1 MSRVSLP
8 FLLIGLQA
16 CAALPGSRHPRGA
29 ASPPPAVANASQPV
43 VEETTPADGPLGPAD
58 DESDEPQVAPAPA
71 AEPAPPPPP
80 HPLAGLSNEQ
90 LEQKL
95 VNDPDSL
102 GSVSLGRTNAGALFN
117 GVQMQPGPYWN
128 VVNPRQTWGTKETV
142 EAIEHCIDRLNEEFP
157 DTQPL
162 YVGDISERHGG
173 HIAPH
178 ISHQAGRD
186 VNLGYYYSVPNQWYV
201 RADGSNLD
209 TPRTWAFVKI
219 LVTEADIEHIF
230 MDRKI
235 QKLLK
240 DYALAQ
246 GEDPTW
252 LDRLFG
258 GPLTHE
264 RPLIMH
270 EDGHDTHM
278 HVRFY
283 NRVAQESGRRLYR
296 MMIAH
301 HMIQPPTYYVH
312 YKVKRGDNL
321 GRIARRYHVEVKA
334 IKRANGL
341 RSSRIIAGRSYK
353 IPQRG
358 GVTAPKTA
366 VVIPPRRLPPR
377 QVQAKVGS
385 SADNTTAAASP
396 EP

>member
-1 MSRVSLP
+1 MVGAMSRVLLP

-29 ASPPPAVANASQPV
+29 AAPQPAVATRAPAPE
-43 VEETTPADGPLGPAD
+43 VEETTPADGPLGP
-58 DESDEPQVAPAPA
+58 DETPEEPEATPPPPT
-71 AEPAPPPPP
+71 EPAPPP
-80 HPLAGLSNEQ
+80 HPLAKLSDEQ
-90 LEQKL
+90 LEQEL
-95 VNDPDSL
+95 LNDPDSL
-102 GSVSLGRTNAGALFN
+102 GSVSLGQTNRGALFN
-117 GVQMQPGPYWN
+117 GVQMPDGPYWK
-128 VVNPRQTWGTKETV
+128 VVNPRQTWGTRETV
-142 EAIEHCIDRLNEEFP
+142 EAIEHSITRLNEEFP

-162 YVGDISERHGG
+162 YVGDISEKHGG

-186 VNLGYYYSVPNQWYV
+186 VDLGYYYSVPNQWYV

-209 TPRTWAFVKI
+209 IPRTWAFTKI
-219 LVTEADIEHIF
+219 LVTESDVEHIF

-235 QKLLK
+235 QKVLK
-240 DYALAQ
+240 EYALQQ
-246 GEDPTW
+246 GEDPAW
-252 LDRLFG
+252 LDSLFG
-258 GPLTHE
+258 GPLSHQ

-283 NRVAQESGRRLYR
+283 NRIAQESGRRLYR

-301 HMIQPPTYYVH
+301 HMIKPPTYYVH

-321 GRIARRYHVEVKA
+321 GRIAKRYHVKIKA

-341 RSSRIIAGRSYK
+341 HSSRIIAGRTYK

-358 GVTAPKTA
+358 GVTAPRSA
-366 VVIPPRRLPPR
+366 IVIPPRRLPPPT
-377 QVQAKVGS
+377 GS
-385 SADNTTAAASP
+385 GTSGHTTTAAAQR
-396 EP
+396 